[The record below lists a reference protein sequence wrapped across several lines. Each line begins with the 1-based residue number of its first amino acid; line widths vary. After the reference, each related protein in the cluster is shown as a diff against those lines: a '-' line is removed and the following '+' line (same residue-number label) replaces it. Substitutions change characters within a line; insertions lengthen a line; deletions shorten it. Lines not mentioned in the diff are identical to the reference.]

1 MTSSKKSLHSI
12 SDIDGSIEFKSTVS
26 LSCMI
31 LYFNIAKRSN
41 EEDTFLIEGAYSSG
55 DNKIVVEVETK
66 LNDWRLLLLL
76 C

>member
-1 MTSSKKSLHSI
+1 MTSSQKSFHSI

-26 LSCMI
+26 LNCMI
-31 LYFNIAKRSN
+31 SYFNIAKRSN
-41 EEDTFLIEGAYSSG
+41 EEDAFLIEGAYSSG
-55 DNKIVVEVETK
+55 DNKIVVEVEIK